1 MSTFILAFV
10 FFVVVVAAM
19 SVGYWVQKKTISGS
33 CGGLGALGIAKA
45 CDCPE
50 PCDRKK
56 ARLEREEHRQEKL
69 NQWKKNQI
77 L

>member
-1 MSTFILAFV
+1 MSTFILAFA
-10 FFVVVVAAM
+10 FFLLMVAAM
-19 SVGYWVQKKTISGS
+19 AVGYILQKKTIAGS
-33 CGGLGALGIAKA
+33 CGGLGAIGISKA

-56 ARLEREEHRQEKL
+56 ARMEREEQRQ
-69 NQWKKNQI
+69 KKIKEWQDNQI

>member
-10 FFVVVVAAM
+10 FFLIVAVAM
-19 SVGYWVQKKTISGS
+19 SLGYLVQRKGIAGS
-33 CGGLGALGIAKA
+33 CGGLGALGIDKA

-56 ARLEREEHRQEKL
+56 ARLEREEARQAKL
-69 NQWKKNQI
+69 NEWKQNQI

>member
-1 MSTFILAFV
+1 MSI
-10 FFVVVVAAM
+10 
-19 SVGYWVQKKTISGS
+19 GYIFQQKSIAGS
-33 CGGLGALGIAKA
+33 CGGLGALGIDKA

-56 ARLEREEHRQEKL
+56 MRMEKEQAREAKL
-69 NQWKKNQI
+69 NEWKKDQI

>member
-1 MSTFILAFV
+1 VSTFILAFALFLLMV
-10 FFVVVVAAM
+10 PAM
-19 SVGYWVQKKTISGS
+19 AIGYILQRKTIAGS
-33 CGGLGALGIAKA
+33 CGGLGALGISKA

-56 ARLEREEHRQEKL
+56 ARMEREEKRLIKIKEWQD
-69 NQWKKNQI
+69 NQI

>member
-10 FFVVVVAAM
+10 FFIVVVSAM
-19 SVGYWVQKKTISGS
+19 AVGYIVQQKTISGS
-33 CGGLGALGIAKA
+33 CGGLGALGVEKA

-56 ARLEREEHRQEKL
+56 ARMEKEEARQRKLEE
-69 NQWKKNQI
+69 WKQNQI
-77 L
+77 I

>member
-1 MSTFILAFV
+1 MSTFVLAFL
-10 FFVVVVAAM
+10 FFITMVCAM
-19 SVGYWVQKKTISGS
+19 AIGYMVQRKTIAGS
-33 CGGLGALGIAKA
+33 CGGLGALGIEKA

-56 ARLEREEHRQEKL
+56 ARMEREEARQAKL
-69 NQWKKNQI
+69 AEWQKNKI

>member
-10 FFVVVVAAM
+10 FFITMVAAM
-19 SVGYWVQKKTISGS
+19 AIGYMLQRKTIAGS

-56 ARLEREEHRQEKL
+56 ARMEREALREKKL
-69 NQWKKNQI
+69 AEWQQNKI

>member
-10 FFVVVVAAM
+10 FFLIVAVAM
-19 SVGYWVQKKTISGS
+19 SLGYLVQRKAIAGS
-33 CGGLGALGIAKA
+33 CGGLGAIGISKA

-56 ARLEREEHRQEKL
+56 ARLEREEARQAKL
-69 NQWKKNQI
+69 NEWKQNQI

>member
-1 MSTFILAFV
+1 MSTFILTFV
-10 FFVVVVAAM
+10 FFLVVVAAM
-19 SVGYWVQKKTISGS
+19 SVGYIFQQKSIAGS
-33 CGGLGALGIAKA
+33 CGGLGVLGIDKA

-56 ARLEREEHRQEKL
+56 MRLEKAQAREAKL
-69 NQWKKNQI
+69 NEWKKDQI

>member
-10 FFVVVVAAM
+10 FFIVVAVAM
-19 SVGYWVQKKTISGS
+19 SVGYIFQQKSIAGS
-33 CGGLGALGIAKA
+33 CGGLGALGIDKA

-56 ARLEREEHRQEKL
+56 MRMEKEQAREAKL
-69 NQWKKNQI
+69 NEWKKDQI

>member
-1 MSTFILAFV
+1 LSTFILAFG
-10 FFVVVVAAM
+10 FFLLMVLAM
-19 SVGYWVQKKTISGS
+19 AVGYILQKKTIAGS
-33 CGGLGALGIAKA
+33 CGGLGALGISKA

-56 ARLEREEHRQEKL
+56 ARMEREAKRQEKIKEWQ
-69 NQWKKNQI
+69 NNKI

>member
-10 FFVVVVAAM
+10 CFLVVAIAM
-19 SVGYWVQKKTISGS
+19 SLGYLVQRKAIAGS
-33 CGGLGALGIAKA
+33 CGGLGSLGIDKA

-56 ARLEREEHRQEKL
+56 ARLEREEARQTKL
-69 NQWKKNQI
+69 NEWKQNQI

>member
-10 FFVVVVAAM
+10 FFLVVAVAM
-19 SVGYWVQKKTISGS
+19 SLGYLVQRKAIAGS
-33 CGGLGALGIAKA
+33 CGGLGALGIDKA

-56 ARLEREEHRQEKL
+56 ARLEREEARQAKL
-69 NQWKKNQI
+69 NEWKQNQI

>member
-10 FFVVVVAAM
+10 FFVIVVAAM
-19 SVGYWVQKKTISGS
+19 SIGYWVQKKTISGS

-56 ARLEREEHRQEKL
+56 ARVAREERRQEKL
-69 NQWKKNQI
+69 TEWKKNQI

>member
-1 MSTFILAFV
+1 MSTFILAFI
-10 FFVVVVAAM
+10 FFVVVAGAM

-56 ARLEREEHRQEKL
+56 ARLAREESRQEKL
-69 NQWKKNQI
+69 TEWKKNQI

>member
-1 MSTFILAFV
+1 MSTFILAFG
-10 FFVVVVAAM
+10 FFLLMVAAM
-19 SVGYWVQKKTISGS
+19 AIGFILQKKTIAGS
-33 CGGLGALGIAKA
+33 CGGLGAIGISKA

-56 ARLEREEHRQEKL
+56 ARMEREEKRQ
-69 NQWKKNQI
+69 KKIKEWQDNQI

>member
-69 NQWKKNQI
+69 NEWKKNQI